1 MDVFSLGTHA
11 AYFRALLDR
20 PLPSQLQ
27 GMDSNRLTLTYFA
40 AAGVDLLGEVGAE
53 DGGLSEEDKERI
65 ATWVLS
71 LQIAPPVQGEPGG
84 FRGAPFFVG
93 SAAGSSGDRQAAGA
107 DGSAEAGGTGGC
119 EGLGSGSTAG
129 WDLGHLAMTYS
140 ALALLCICDRGLA
153 GVDVAGAKALV
164 RAMQGED
171 GGVGAHAGGER
182 DMRFLYCAA
191 AVCRLLGD
199 WEALDVDK
207 ASAWVLSC
215 QSYEGGFGLAPGL
228 EAHGGSTY
236 CGVAALSLMGR
247 LEDLGVSRRDR
258 LARWCV
264 GCQVGGFQGRTNKP
278 PDTCYS
284 FWIGASL
291 HMLSLERFLDSPGTT
306 TFAATCEACESGGFG
321 KHADSRADPLH
332 SYMSLAG

>member
-1 MDVFSLGTHA
+1 MRWAVGLAGMDVFSLGTHA

-129 WDLGHLAMTYS
+129 WDLGETAIPPPPQS
-140 ALALLCICDRGLA
+140 
-153 GVDVAGAKALV
+153 
-164 RAMQGED
+164 
-171 GGVGAHAGGER
+171 
-182 DMRFLYCAA
+182 
-191 AVCRLLGD
+191 
-199 WEALDVDK
+199 LDEK
-207 ASAWVLSC
+207 ASTEETPT
-215 QSYEGGFGLAPGL
+215 QNEQR
-228 EAHGGSTY
+228 HGVMVPPWRS
-236 CGVAALSLMGR
+236 
-247 LEDLGVSRRDR
+247 
-258 LARWCV
+258 
-264 GCQVGGFQGRTNKP
+264 QRTSP
-278 PDTCYS
+278 SQDT
-284 FWIGASL
+284 L
-291 HMLSLERFLDSPGTT
+291 R
-306 TFAATCEACESGGFG
+306 
-321 KHADSRADPLH
+321 
-332 SYMSLAG
+332 